1 MSLSETL
8 KYLRAEKGLTQGQ
21 IADMLK
27 VGRSTYTHYENG
39 GREPDI
45 ETLQKL
51 SNFFNVSTDYLL
63 GKTSSRHINDTT
75 AAPAKHGVK
84 IPVLGNVEAGIPI
97 EAIEDISDYEEIDEE
112 LARTGEF
119 FALKVH
125 GHSMEPRI
133 MEGDVVIVRQQ
144 PDIENGQ
151 LAIVRVNGDEVTIKK
166 IHKTQDGITLIP
178 FNPAFDTKFYS
189 NQEIWELPVVIVG
202 RVVELRGKF

>member
-1 MSLSETL
+1 MLSIRLKELRKENNFTQEDIAQKIGITKSAYGYYEQEKTLPDAYTL
-8 KYLRAEKGLTQGQ
+8 KKLAE
-21 IADMLK
+21 IFD
-27 VGRSTYTHYENG
+27 
-39 GREPDI
+39 
-45 ETLQKL
+45 
-51 SNFFNVSTDYLL
+51 VSTDYLL
-63 GKTSSRHINDTT
+63 GKTSSRHINDT
-75 AAPAKHGVK
+75 AANPAKHGVK
-84 IPVLGNVEAGIPI
+84 IPVLGNAEAGIPI